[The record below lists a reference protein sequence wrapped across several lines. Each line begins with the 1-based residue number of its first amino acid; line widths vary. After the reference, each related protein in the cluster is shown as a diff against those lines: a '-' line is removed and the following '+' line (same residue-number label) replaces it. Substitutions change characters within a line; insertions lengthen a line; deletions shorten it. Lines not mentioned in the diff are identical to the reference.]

1 MSGSRVLVVEIRAG
15 SICSGKERIS
25 GPPGDM
31 KGVPVTRKALHE
43 KGDAVGAGEFSTDRI
58 GSAATGDRWEYDM
71 DCIPASLI
79 VGGVFDKFSKKDEVR
94 GEYTSLTHV
103 DSAAGGGDCESIL
116 DDGIIKQNQRLSQD
130 GKLGVEY
137 KRFSENNPNMH

>member
-1 MSGSRVLVVEIRAG
+1 
-15 SICSGKERIS
+15 
-25 GPPGDM
+25 
-31 KGVPVTRKALHE
+31 
-43 KGDAVGAGEFSTDRI
+43 
-58 GSAATGDRWEYDM
+58 M

-94 GEYTSLTHV
+94 GGYTSLTHV

-116 DDGIIKQNQRLSQD
+116 DDGTIRQNQSLSQD

-137 KRFSENNPNMH
+137 KICSENNQNMHQPVLRNSRTETILEQSRLLSNKPLGRQYQSSLAKCKVPHKVLHKIFLGWGGGRPMAVMKKRCAS

>member
-1 MSGSRVLVVEIRAG
+1 
-15 SICSGKERIS
+15 
-25 GPPGDM
+25 
-31 KGVPVTRKALHE
+31 
-43 KGDAVGAGEFSTDRI
+43 
-58 GSAATGDRWEYDM
+58 M